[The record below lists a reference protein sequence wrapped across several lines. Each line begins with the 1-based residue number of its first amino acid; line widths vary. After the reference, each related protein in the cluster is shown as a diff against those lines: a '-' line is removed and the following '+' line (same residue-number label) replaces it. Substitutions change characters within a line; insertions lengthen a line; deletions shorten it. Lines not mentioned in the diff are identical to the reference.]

1 MAELQTL
8 PPPPEAVSAMLAIP
22 QVQIA
27 PTILATQQGPDGELG
42 PEMAGAILILQATF
56 ADPEGARGFWAAAV
70 PLMKLLASAPG
81 FIRRYSFPDGPS
93 ITLIALWRTATDAVF
108 RRDARTPRRRA
119 RPLQEPLAIQPL
131 RRDLGDDLEPRA
143 AHLLRPVRWDH
154 RRVGA
159 SVQRLWGSDHRCLPS
174 TRTCL
179 HDGGRGSRFRVAPGD
194 RTVPT
199 GRACNPRPSRSEEH
213 TSELQ
218 SRENLVCRLLLEQK
232 K

>member
-56 ADPEGARGFWAAAV
+56 ADPEGRPRLLGRRGAPHEAAGLGTRLHP
-70 PLMKLLASAPG
+70 PLQLP
-81 FIRRYSFPDGPS
+81 RRAEHHLDRSVADS
-93 ITLIALWRTATDAVF
+93 DRRQVF

-143 AHLLRPVRWDH
+143 AHLLRPVRSDH

-199 GRACNPRPSRSEEH
+199 GRAWNPRPSDYEAR
-213 TSELQ
+213 
-218 SRENLVCRLLLEQK
+218 
-232 K
+232 